1 MMRAHSNRNLLKKGG
16 EDDNDNVINSTRARL
31 LLCGFDVMLIVCQYP
46 TRLTADCESGRPEK
60 MKMLTNCNLDR
71 QNLVMV
77 YAPLEEYSLQ

>member
-46 TRLTADCESGRPEK
+46 TRLTADCELQTVNCESGRPEK
-60 MKMLTNCNLDR
+60 MKMLTN
-71 QNLVMV
+71 
-77 YAPLEEYSLQ
+77 